1 MMNVFLK
8 TLHLEADHLALC
20 LDEALH
26 NPLVSE
32 DEFFSKIAR
41 YNMVLRRIKRIRQAR
56 VTPPRDRPQ
65 RRDYDVMPLPYLAS
79 VPMSAASV
87 PAMATQ
93 ILLPVSAFVA
103 LM

>member
-8 TLHLEADHLALC
+8 TLHLEADHLALW

-41 YNMVLRRIKRIRQAR
+41 YNMVLHRIKRIRDAR
-56 VTPPRDRPQ
+56 V
-65 RRDYDVMPLPYLAS
+65 
-79 VPMSAASV
+79 AA
-87 PAMATQ
+87 PGTA
-93 ILLPVSAFVA
+93 
-103 LM
+103 

>member
-8 TLHLEADHLALC
+8 TLHLEADHLALW

-41 YNMVLRRIKRIRQAR
+41 YNMVLRRIKRIRDAR
-56 VTPPRDRPQ
+56 V
-65 RRDYDVMPLPYLAS
+65 
-79 VPMSAASV
+79 AA
-87 PAMATQ
+87 PGTA
-93 ILLPVSAFVA
+93 
-103 LM
+103 